1 MAIDEGCVDMG
12 AFDFGFEKKKNTFC
26 KRMVRVRKMVACL
39 ENTDYSS
46 CLKLT
51 VTRGVL
57 GKELGTMN

>member
-1 MAIDEGCVDMG
+1 MG
-12 AFDFGFEKKKNTFC
+12 AFDFGFEEKKNTFC
-26 KRMVRVRKMVACL
+26 KRMVRDRKMVACL

-46 CLKLT
+46 SLKLT